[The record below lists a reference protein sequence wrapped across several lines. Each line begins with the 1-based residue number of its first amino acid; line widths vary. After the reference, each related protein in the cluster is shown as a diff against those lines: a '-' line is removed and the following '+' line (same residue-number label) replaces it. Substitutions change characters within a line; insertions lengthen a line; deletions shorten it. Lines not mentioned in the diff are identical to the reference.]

1 MKKIGI
7 LPVLLVLVL
16 LLTGCSS
23 FLHREYSVVE
33 PHSSTYY
40 ENEDV
45 LRAESYQDIV
55 NDLLMLVGQQ
65 AKEGTI
71 WLYLTTGDGDAADLA
86 ERACREVQAETPL
99 GAYAVDYLTYTI
111 DSTPRNY
118 VAIHM
123 TIGYGRTAEQMD
135 AIVHTTSISALSDL
149 LTAAAENGA
158 AELTVQLSYFE
169 DQQQEVRDIVADV
182 HSRYSSRMPDP
193 WQVNFY
199 PEGGNVGI
207 IEIILK
213 K

>member
-1 MKKIGI
+1 MKKIRI
-7 LPVLLVLVL
+7 LPALLAVL

-71 WLYLTTGDGDAADLA
+71 WLYLSAEDGDAAELA
-86 ERACREVQAETPL
+86 ERACREVQTETPL

-118 VAIHM
+118 VAIDM
-123 TIGYGRTAEQMD
+123 TIGYRRTAEQMD
-135 AIVHTTSISALSDL
+135 AIVHITSTSALSDL
-149 LTAAAENGA
+149 LSAAADRGA
-158 AELTVQLSYFE
+158 VELTVQLSYFK
-169 DQQQEVRDIVADV
+169 DQQQEVRNIVAEV
-182 HSRYSSRMPDP
+182 YNRYSAQMPEP

-199 PEGGNVGI
+199 PEGGDAGI

>member
-1 MKKIGI
+1 MKKIVI
-7 LPVLLVLVL
+7 LLLLAGVL

-45 LRAESYQDIV
+45 LRAENYQDIV

-65 AKEGTI
+65 AKEGAI
-71 WLYLTTGDGDAADLA
+71 WLYLDDGAGAAELA
-86 ERACREVQAETPL
+86 ERACREVQTETPL

-118 VAIHM
+118 VAIDL
-123 TIGYGRTAEQMD
+123 TIGYRRTAAQMD
-135 AIVHTTSISALSDL
+135 AIVHTTSISALPNL
-149 LTAAAENGA
+149 LTAAAEQREE
-158 AELTVQLSYFE
+158 ELTVQLSYFH
-169 DQQQEVRDIVADV
+169 DQQQEVRNMVAAAQKE
-182 HSRYSSRMPDP
+182 HGGQNQEP

-199 PEGGNVGI
+199 PEGADAGI

>member
-1 MKKIGI
+1 MKKIII
-7 LPVLLVLVL
+7 LLLLAGVL

-45 LRAESYQDIV
+45 LRAENYQDIV

-65 AKEGTI
+65 AKEGAI
-71 WLYLTTGDGDAADLA
+71 WLYLDDGADAAELA
-86 ERACREVQAETPL
+86 ERACREVQTETPL

-118 VAIHM
+118 VAIDL
-123 TIGYGRTAEQMD
+123 TIGYRRTAAQMD
-135 AIVHTTSISALSDL
+135 AIVHTTSISALPNL
-149 LTAAAENGA
+149 LTAAAEQREE
-158 AELTVQLSYFE
+158 ELTVQLSYFH
-169 DQQQEVRDIVADV
+169 DQQQEVRNMVAAAQKE
-182 HSRYSSRMPDP
+182 HGGQNQEP

-199 PEGGNVGI
+199 PEGADAGI